1 MSRTYAYIRVST
13 DKQETENQKFEI
25 LKYANEKKLGNVEFI
40 EETVS
45 GRKSWRDRKIGAL
58 IPELRKGDVLIV
70 TELSRLGRSMLEIM
84 ELLSILLRKGIEL
97 HVVKNTQVLKDDLQS
112 KVFAMAFSIA
122 AEIERELISQ
132 RTREAL
138 QRRRAE
144 GKPLGRP
151 KGSYSS
157 KLDRYREQIEEL
169 LSKGVSISSIAKII
183 EVPYSTVYSYV
194 QRRKEMFNGEQ
205 KLSTKS

>member
-1 MSRTYAYIRVST
+1 MNVFAYIRIST
-13 DKQETENQKFEI
+13 DKQETENQRFEI
-25 LKYANEKKLGNVEFI
+25 LKYANEKKLGNVEII

-45 GRKSWRDRKIGAL
+45 GRKSWKDRELGKL
-58 IPELRKGDVLIV
+58 IEKVQKGDILII

-84 ELLSILLRKGIEL
+84 ELLSILLRKGVEL
-97 HVVKNTQVLKDDLQS
+97 HVVKNDQVLKDDLHS

-122 AEIERELISQ
+122 SEIERELISQ

-138 QRRRAE
+138 QRRKAE

-157 KLDRYREQIEEL
+157 KLDRYKDQIEEF
-169 LSKGVSISSIAKII
+169 LSKGVSISSIAKILG
-183 EVPYSTVYSYV
+183 VSYSTLYNYV
-194 QRRKEMFNGEQ
+194 KRRF
-205 KLSTKS
+205 KS

>member
-1 MSRTYAYIRVST
+1 MVYAYVRVST

-45 GRKSWRDRKIGAL
+45 GRKSWKDRKIGAL
-58 IPELRKGDVLIV
+58 ISELKKGDILIV

-84 ELLSILLRKGIEL
+84 ELLSILLRSGVEL
-97 HVVKNTQVLKDDLQS
+97 HVVKSNQVLKDDLQS

-122 AEIERELISQ
+122 SEIERELISQ
-132 RTREAL
+132 RTKEAL
-138 QRRRAE
+138 QRRKAE

-157 KLDRYREQIEEL
+157 KLDQYREQIDEL

-183 EVPYSTVYSYV
+183 GVSYSTLWNYLKR
-194 QRRKEMFNGEQ
+194 RRKR
-205 KLSTKS
+205 

>member
-1 MSRTYAYIRVST
+1 
-13 DKQETENQKFEI
+13 
-25 LKYANEKKLGNVEFI
+25 
-40 EETVS
+40 
-45 GRKSWRDRKIGAL
+45 
-58 IPELRKGDVLIV
+58 
-70 TELSRLGRSMLEIM
+70 
-84 ELLSILLRKGIEL
+84 
-97 HVVKNTQVLKDDLQS
+97 LQS

-138 QRRRAE
+138 QRRKLE

-157 KLDRYREQIEEL
+157 KLDRHRKQIEEL

-194 QRRKEMFNGEQ
+194 QRRKEMLNIKQ
-205 KLSTKS
+205 KLSAKS

>member
-1 MSRTYAYIRVST
+1 MIYAYVRVST

-45 GRKSWRDRKIGAL
+45 GRKSWKDRKIGTL
-58 IPELRKGDVLIV
+58 ISELKKGDILIV

-84 ELLSILLRKGIEL
+84 ELLSVLLRKGVEL
-97 HVVKNTQVLKDDLQS
+97 HVVKSNQVLKDDLQS

-138 QRRRAE
+138 QRRKAE

-157 KLDRYREQIEEL
+157 KLDKYKEQIEEL
-169 LSKGVSISSIAKII
+169 RAKGVSIASIAKIL
-183 EVPYSTVYSYV
+183 EVPYTTLYDYL
-194 QRRKEMFNGEQ
+194 RRRALNG
-205 KLSTKS
+205 KI

>member
-1 MSRTYAYIRVST
+1 MAVFAYVRVSS
-13 DKQETENQKFEI
+13 DKQETENQKYEI

-45 GRKSWRDRKIGAL
+45 GRKSWKKRQLGNLVKQIQ
-58 IPELRKGDVLIV
+58 KGDVLVV

-84 ELLSILLRKGIEL
+84 ELLSIFLRKGVEV
-97 HVVKNTQVLKDDLQS
+97 HVVKSNQVLKDDLHS

-132 RTREAL
+132 RTKEAL
-138 QRRRAE
+138 ARRKAE
-144 GKPLGRP
+144 GKPIGRP

-157 KLDRYREQIEEL
+157 KLDKYRPQIEEFL
-169 LSKGVSISSIAKII
+169 RKGVSISSIAKIL
-183 EVPYSTVYSYV
+183 EVNYNTLLAYV
-194 QRRKEMFNGEQ
+194 KRRGLK
-205 KLSTKS
+205 KSA